1 MLYTESMEMPSP
13 ILVREAPQEKLE
25 KASFAEQV
33 TNRYA
38 KPRIDMGV
46 CLGSSSFSVTVGD
59 KAVVQPARV
68 AVNESNGKIVA
79 LGTKAAD
86 IEGREPEGVVVRAPI
101 QNGVVADSRLA
112 AKLLSATIAA
122 SKHGLLSAPRIALA
136 VPSDLSAVESQ
147 TLLATAKSAGA
158 STIHLVDQAMAAA
171 IGAGRDLTVPEGH
184 LVVHLGA
191 GVTQVT
197 VASLAAPVIS
207 RSLRVAGDAMNNSI
221 REHIRRSHNLVVDF
235 SVADAVKRKLG
246 SALAPVASTDMT
258 VSGRDLTA
266 GKPLERTVNS
276 LEIYEVLKPHL
287 ARIAQ
292 EVRWVVA
299 TMSTQLLSDV
309 AANGVILSG
318 GGANLALMD
327 RFLAQETRLKVHIP
341 SNPEALVHKG
351 LQRLLATSPLRKAVF
366 LRSQVKAKA
375 GITETRSGTGLMG
388 LLLLSS
394 MFAFGASAAPQL
406 QLGATTSMSHAL
418 GSSVTPSAPLAELWG
433 WHEADSEDSTDL
445 NERRRTQ
452 LEKENLRLRELAKAP
467 LVLKNKGNTMVA
479 DVVARDPRGWM
490 STLTLNVG
498 SDNGI
503 AKGMTVSDGTNLVGQ
518 VSRVQKNR
526 CQVKLFTGPKAV
538 VAAKLMGRKADGVV
552 VGHGKHE
559 LEMRYLDPDAGV
571 KSGDWVL
578 TSGQDG
584 VFPAGMRIGKV
595 TSVKQASGQ
604 DYLAATLSPAVDI
617 GKLENVLVLK
627 G

>member
-13 ILVREAPQEKLE
+13 LLVREAPKEKVA
-25 KASFAEQV
+25 KTSFTEQV
-33 TNRYA
+33 ANRYA
-38 KPRIDMGV
+38 KPRIDIGV
-46 CLGSSSFSVTVGD
+46 CLGSSSFSVTAGE
-59 KAVVQPARV
+59 KVVLQPARV
-68 AVNESNGKIVA
+68 AIKESSGKVVA
-79 LGTKAAD
+79 LGNKAAE

-101 QNGVVADSRLA
+101 QKGVVADARLA

-158 STIHLVDQAMAAA
+158 SKVHLVDQAMAAA

-197 VASLAAPVIS
+197 VACLAAPVVS
-207 RSLRVAGDAMNNSI
+207 RSLRLAGDAMNESI
-221 REHIRRSHNLVVDF
+221 QEHIRRQHNLAVDLR
-235 SVADAVKRKLG
+235 VADAVKRKLG
-246 SALAPVASTDMT
+246 SALAPVSSTEMT

-266 GKPLERTVNS
+266 GKPLERTLNS

-287 ARIAQ
+287 AQIAQ

-299 TMSTQLLSDV
+299 TMSTQLLADV
-309 AANGVILSG
+309 SANGVILSG
-318 GGANLALMD
+318 GGANLRQMD
-327 RFLAQETRLKVHIP
+327 RFLAQETRLKVRIP
-341 SNPEALVHKG
+341 AQPEELVNRGMQK
-351 LQRLLATSPLRKAVF
+351 LLSTSSLRKAVF
-366 LRSQVKAKA
+366 LRSQTNAKA
-375 GITETRSGTGLMG
+375 GLTETRRGTGLLG

-394 MFAFGASAAPQL
+394 VFAFGVGVAPQL
-406 QLGATTSMSHAL
+406 QFGATTSVSHAL

-433 WHEADSEDSTDL
+433 WHEADSEDSAQL

-452 LEKENLRLRELAKAP
+452 LEKENTRLRKLANAP
-467 LVLKNKGNTMVA
+467 VVLKNKGNTLVA

-498 SDNGI
+498 EENGI
-503 AKGMTVSDGTNLVGQ
+503 KKGMTVSDGTNLVGQ

-526 CQVKLFTGPKAV
+526 CQVKLFTGKKAV
-538 VAAKLMGRKADGVV
+538 VAAKLMGRKASGVV
-552 VGHGKHE
+552 VGHGKHT

-578 TSGQDG
+578 TSGHDG
-584 VFPAGMRIGKV
+584 IFPAGMRVGKV

-604 DYLAATLSPAVDI
+604 DSLAATLRPAVDV
-617 GKLENVLVLK
+617 GKLENVLVLRS
-627 G
+627 